1 MTVMLKQIREKEK
14 KKTEEEGTV
23 IRVIK
28 VIIVRGFGFFQ
39 TVAMTDTLLQDF
51 HQDILQVCNCKTFS

>member
-14 KKTEEEGTV
+14 KKIEEEGTV

-51 HQDILQVCNCKTFS
+51 HQDILQELFCL